1 MHLKVDSKKIIKILN
16 LGHERR
22 DSLMKFGDNLKRV
35 RKMRNISQEELAD
48 RLGISRQSVSK
59 WETGENYPSM
69 TNIMCLCT
77 IFKCQINEL
86 VHEDMSDINSLDEE
100 VKMSVVKF
108 KKQKQ
113 KKVKVLS
120 KIIAV
125 LSKIGWIASIVGSVL
140 VGIVAVLLPIAIKNV
155 DIKDNKIIS
164 NNNKIIEVVEED
176 GELIFKNKKNIIAIE
191 KDKETISTI
200 KSVIK
205 DNLNHKGVLIA
216 YTETASAILIASIV
230 LLILMLKRVE
240 KLFNNIHNGDTP
252 FTLENVEHIKK
263 IAYLM
268 IALIIL
274 PNVTGS
280 IFEIILHKDL
290 DVSFEMFNLV
300 EILVIFVISYIF
312 EYGYEI
318 QLDSKGK
325 MYGDSNE

>member
-1 MHLKVDSKKIIKILN
+1 
-16 LGHERR
+16 
-22 DSLMKFGDNLKRV
+22 MKFGDNLKRV
-35 RKMRNISQEELAD
+35 RKMRKISQEELAD
-48 RLGISRQSVSK
+48 KLGVSRQSVSK

-120 KIIAV
+120 KIISV
-125 LSKIGWIASIVGSVL
+125 LSKIGWIASIVGAVL
-140 VGIVAVLLPIAIKNV
+140 IGIVAVLLPIAIKNI
-155 DIKDNKIIS
+155 DIKDGKIIS
-164 NNNKIIEVVEED
+164 NNTKIIEVVEENN
-176 GELIFKNKKNIIAIE
+176 ELVIKRR
-191 KDKETISTI
+191 
-200 KSVIK
+200 KSVIAVESDKEKIAMIK
-205 DNLNHKGVLIA
+205 DVVEDNIDNKGLLIGYCETASIVLIA
-216 YTETASAILIASIV
+216 SLV

-280 IFEIILHKDL
+280 IFEIILHQDL
-290 DVSFEMFNLV
+290 DISLEMFNLV
-300 EILVIFVISYIF
+300 EILIIFVISYIF